1 MSYEKFDYHW
11 ALLVFPERG
20 GLFPF
25 VARCRDD
32 EKAFDF

>member
-20 GLFPF
+20 LFPF